1 MNKKT
6 MAALLTMAMVFGL
19 AACGGGAEPTEP
31 AANVQIPDHNEIT
44 EPQKLLNEDGVL
56 ANPGWARYFYYEY
69 NLENMKAPAEV
80 CKEWDYY
87 AIGNDEVVVAL
98 TLNDFGI
105 FGMTSFSLLKPKEN
119 VDITNGD
126 TVMGVAID
134 QPKDD
139 TGNCYIQ
146 TPLSEL
152 SFVREGNKHYLTGHM
167 DNFDGQGNTLTVDL
181 VLELPKTERMVI
193 ATPFDEDPQYFYLN
207 EKINCMPASGT
218 VTLGDFTYTFSADK
232 DMGVLDLGRGYW
244 PDQNVWYWGSASG
257 TLDGNSLGWNIG
269 YGFGNTSKASENAII
284 YDGVIHK
291 FDRLD
296 FDIPEEGYMSRPWH
310 IVSNDGRFD
319 MEFVPLMDRKAEADL
334 TYPGS
339 NQHQVFGYYT
349 GTCVLDDGTVLEVKD
364 FFGFAEEVQNNWDFS
379 SYLAQ

>member
-1 MNKKT
+1 
-6 MAALLTMAMVFGL
+6 MAIKIMMILLVALMVF
-19 AACGGGAEPTEP
+19 AMTACGTQEQKP
-31 AANVQIPDHNEIT
+31 NVAIPNHNEIT
-44 EPQKLLNEDGVL
+44 ESQKLLNEDGIL

-69 NLENMKAPAEV
+69 NPEEMNAPEMV
-80 CKEWDYY
+80 RKEWDYY
-87 AIGNDEVVVAL
+87 AVGNDEVVVAL

-105 FGMTSFSLLKPKEN
+105 MGMTSFSLLKPQEN
-119 VDITNGD
+119 FDITNGD
-126 TVMGVAID
+126 TEIGMNVD
-134 QPKDD
+134 QPRDD
-139 TGNCYIQ
+139 TGNCYIK
-146 TPLSEL
+146 TTNSEL
-152 SFVREGNKHYLTGHM
+152 SFVREGNKHYLTGYM
-167 DNFDGQGNTLTVDL
+167 ENFDGQGNKLEVDL
-181 VLELPKTERMVI
+181 VLELPETERVVI
-193 ATPFDEDPQYFYLN
+193 ATPFDENPEYFYLN

-244 PDQNVWYWGSASG
+244 PDHNVWYWGSASG
-257 TLDGNSLGWNIG
+257 TLDGHSLGWNIG

-284 YDGVIHK
+284 YDGVVHK

-379 SYLAQ
+379 AYLGG